1 MESSEQSKDN
11 NLFNIQTLNRNTL
24 KAKLAYSEEKK
35 KTDSTGYTILI
46 PISNPDSFKALLPP
60 AIKACYRH
68 RGRLLL
74 LHVLPILHQTN
85 EVEEARLDNAKSLL
99 LEGLQRVRAAGLEAE
114 LLIRISSNIPDAI
127 IHTAQEQQASL
138 LVMGWGV
145 PNEDEQN
152 LIDAAAVD
160 RICTNVEGNI
170 LIGEPHIQSTF
181 RKIVVMVDELSL
193 VEPVLEHASFLL
205 HGRQEGVVLFHSF
218 KGGPWETGINEYIH
232 SLNKELRTFKRKN
245 PGFEGEISLRHI
257 LATELEDGVL
267 RKILKEQA
275 EDADCILLGTRKEHW
290 VKKAFLV
297 DRPNVITK
305 ALPKPIF
312 LSRPERARPAKWGSK
327 LFNYFREYWI

>member
-1 MESSEQSKDN
+1 MVSSGQSKDN
-11 NLFNIQTLNRNTL
+11 NVFDIQTLNENNL
-24 KAKLAYSEEKK
+24 KAKLASSEEQK

-68 RGRLLL
+68 SGRLLL
-74 LHVLPILHQTN
+74 LHVLSVSHVTN
-85 EVEEARLDNAKSLL
+85 GVEEAKLDTAKSLL

-127 IHTAQEQQASL
+127 IHTAQEQYTSL

-145 PNEDEQN
+145 PDDDEQN

-160 RICTNVEGNI
+160 RICRNVEGNI

-181 RKIVVMVDELSL
+181 RKVVVMVDELSL

-232 SLNKELRTFKRKN
+232 SLNKELRTFKHKN
-245 PGFEGEISLRHI
+245 PGFEGEILLRHI
-257 LATELEDGVL
+257 LETELEDGAL
-267 RKILKEQA
+267 SNILKEHAQ
-275 EDADCILLGTRKEHW
+275 DADCILLGTREEHW
-290 VKKAFLV
+290 VKKALLV
-297 DRPNVITK
+297 ERPNVITE
-305 ALPKPIF
+305 AVSKPIF
-312 LSRPERARPAKWGSK
+312 LSRPQNAQPSTWVDII
-327 LFNYFREYWI
+327 FNYFRTHWL